1 MSKRIVL
8 MSVLLTMVLSLAG
21 MNASALT
28 INTSGATPFLY
39 GGNSYVPLKS
49 TATFLGAP
57 VRWDAE
63 KGQAVITYNGQDL
76 ALTPNSRKAFYAGQ
90 PVELSSPSVV
100 INGVTY
106 VPVDTF
112 KKYYNVPVTW
122 DRTKSEMKIKGPNG
136 WRTMKARSRPPWH
149 GGPPPWAPAWGRRGH
164 GTPGHPINV
173 KPSGNGKAKARGQ
186 REHGTPGHSS
196 DGKANGKV
204 KRNKKDK

>member
-8 MSVLLTMVLSLAG
+8 VYVVLTMVVSLAG
-21 MNASALT
+21 ISASAIDL
-28 INTSGATPFLY
+28 SSLVPFLY

-63 KGQAVITYNGQDL
+63 KRQAVITYNGQDL
-76 ALTPNSRKAFYAGQ
+76 ALTPNSRNAFYAGE

-100 INGVTY
+100 INGVSY

-122 DRTKSEMKIKGPNG
+122 DGTKSEMKIKGPKG
-136 WRTMKARSRPPWH
+136 WRTMKVNSRPPWH
-149 GGPPPWAPAWGRRGH
+149 GGPPPWAPAWGQRGH
-164 GTPGHPINV
+164 GTPGHWTYVNANGKGKAKTWGQRGYVAPGHPSKV
-173 KPSGNGKAKARGQ
+173 KANKNGKAKG
-186 REHGTPGHSS
+186 
-196 DGKANGKV
+196 
-204 KRNKKDK
+204 NKNK